1 MYDPIN
7 FTGQLNDSG
16 TDVNTVDDTVHGKQN
31 LFLIYM
37 LSIAALYIYTIDYI
51 NQTL

>member
-16 TDVNTVDDTVHGKQN
+16 TDVNTVDDTVYGKQN
-31 LFLIYM
+31 LFLIYYM
-37 LSIAALYIYTIDYI
+37 LSIAALYIIIHY
-51 NQTL
+51 